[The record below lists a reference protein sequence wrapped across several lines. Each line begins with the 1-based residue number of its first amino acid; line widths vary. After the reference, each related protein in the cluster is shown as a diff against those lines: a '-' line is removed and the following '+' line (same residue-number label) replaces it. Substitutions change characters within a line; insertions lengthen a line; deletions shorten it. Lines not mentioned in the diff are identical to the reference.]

1 MFIKKNF
8 QTYWRWSILVENDSI
23 EENHI
28 NDSEEVTKETPTS
41 PLAPELEMSEE
52 HSENSIKAA
61 MEEIPPTLSIS
72 NVEAPAEPEPIN
84 GQEEE
89 KTVEEMK
96 QSTEKECD
104 KNVINS
110 EITDTRGKKKA
121 VGEAKKAVQKES
133 PEELAKKESILNV
146 RYFLNINHTVICLHI
161 SCC

>member
-1 MFIKKNF
+1 
-8 QTYWRWSILVENDSI
+8 
-23 EENHI
+23 
-28 NDSEEVTKETPTS
+28 
-41 PLAPELEMSEE
+41 MSEE
-52 HSENSIKAA
+52 HPENSIKAA

-84 GQEEE
+84 GEEEE
-89 KTVEEMK
+89 KTVEETK
-96 QSTEKECD
+96 QTTEKECD

-146 RYFLNINHTVICLHI
+146 RYFLNINDTVICSYI